1 MSARSTT
8 QSASGSVRGSIKF
21 AGEEAKDKMYEP
33 KHKKKVVRVL
43 TVIAYVFSVSLA
55 AIMLSMYYI
64 FIWQGTKPN
73 QQNHHNHL
81 QHSAAVG
88 SVPECRVPDIHTF
101 QEQKQSSLQTI
112 TTGQVA
118 GEAGTRGGMSHG
130 QNLAQIPLYNESQM
144 AETPRALPAQEIL
157 PSTTPLAKLA
167 RQYLEMRQ
175 HPLSQP
181 EEPYLEQD
189 DNYTLP
195 VPIYS

>member
-1 MSARSTT
+1 

-73 QQNHHNHL
+73 QQHHHNHL
-81 QHSAAVG
+81 YHSAVVG
-88 SVPECRVPDIHTF
+88 SVPECRLP
-101 QEQKQSSLQTI
+101 
-112 TTGQVA
+112 G
-118 GEAGTRGGMSHG
+118 GGMSHG
-130 QNLAQIPLYNESQM
+130 QDLAQIPVYNESQM

-175 HPLSQP
+175 RPLLQP
-181 EEPYLEQD
+181 EEPYLEPD